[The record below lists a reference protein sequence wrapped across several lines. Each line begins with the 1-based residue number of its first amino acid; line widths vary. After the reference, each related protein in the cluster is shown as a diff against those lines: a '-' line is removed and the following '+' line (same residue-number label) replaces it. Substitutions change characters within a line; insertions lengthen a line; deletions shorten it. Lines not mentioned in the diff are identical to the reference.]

1 MSILQIGLGQLYYQG
16 GRGVEVD
23 HELAFYYFSK
33 ASAGGNPT
41 ADAYLGKIYAEGSG
55 SIDQDYAAAY
65 EYFTKAAEEVGKHSS
80 SSKRFVCL
88 KLLFEETISTVEIT
102 KYNSLLL
109 AH

>member
-1 MSILQIGLGQLYYQG
+1 MCGTDHISSHSGSMSILQIGLGQLYYQG

-65 EYFTKAAEEVGKHSS
+65 EYFTKAAEEVGKHTS
-80 SSKRFVCL
+80 SSKLFVWSCHL
-88 KLLFEETISTVEIT
+88 KRQ
-102 KYNSLLL
+102 Y
-109 AH
+109 